1 MEWVV
6 LALVAGGIVG
16 GRRWWGRRGRR
27 LETARDSRD
36 ELVAVRTLA
45 DEDVT
50 LLGEQLQRLDA
61 DVAGHQLDEAA
72 RRDYQVA
79 LDAYESAQRAVPRLT
94 SPDQVSTVNDTLAA
108 GRFSLAC
115 VRARVAGVPL
125 PSRRTPCFFNPQH
138 GPAAVDVSWTGV
150 GHGTRIVPS
159 CAQDAARIE
168 RGERPELRRVKVGGV
183 MVPYWEA
190 GSAYLP
196 YGENYFTEGVISS
209 IGMPPPDNGVGR
221 NRF

>member
-1 MEWVV
+1 MEWVLLV
-6 LALVAGGIVG
+6 LAAGGIVG
-16 GRRWWGRRGRR
+16 GRRWWRGRSR
-27 LETARDSRD
+27 RRDTERGSHE
-36 ELVAVRTLA
+36 ELTAVRTLA

-61 DVAGHQLDEAA
+61 EVEGHELDEAA

-94 SPDQVSTVNDTLAA
+94 STDQVSTVNDTLAA

-115 VRARVAGVPL
+115 VQARVAGVPL
-125 PSRRTPCFFNPQH
+125 PTRRTPCFFNPQH
-138 GPAAVDVSWTGV
+138 GPAAVDVSWNGV

-168 RGERPELRRVKVGGV
+168 RGERPELRRVKVGGA

-190 GSAYLP
+190 GAAYLP
-196 YGENYFTEGVISS
+196 YGENYFTEGVISL
-209 IGMPPPDNGVGR
+209 IGMPPPSNGVGH